1 VGGFGTALLF
11 TPSVAAV
18 GHYFSTRRGNATGIA
33 CTGGSIGGIIFP
45 FMLQKLIPE
54 VGFPWSCRIVGF
66 LCLAL
71 CIIANILIRNRLPPL
86 ENADTYPD
94 LRIFKSAAFSITTLG
109 VFLIEWGLFVPITYI
124 SSYALSQGFS
134 QAFAFQIL
142 PIMNVGSFFGR
153 WIPGFYAD
161 KIGRYN
167 TIILSVTLNII
178 AVLCIWLPAGNT
190 TAGFVM
196 FALLFG
202 FASGSN
208 VSLTPVCISQL
219 CPTESYGRYYATCY
233 TVVSFGC
240 LTGVPIAARS

>member
-1 VGGFGTALLF
+1 
-11 TPSVAAV
+11 
-18 GHYFSTRRGNATGIA
+18 
-33 CTGGSIGGIIFP
+33 
-45 FMLQKLIPE
+45 
-54 VGFPWSCRIVGF
+54 
-66 LCLAL
+66 
-71 CIIANILIRNRLPPL
+71 
-86 ENADTYPD
+86 
-94 LRIFKSAAFSITTLG
+94 
-109 VFLIEWGLFVPITYI
+109 
-124 SSYALSQGFS
+124 
-134 QAFAFQIL
+134 
-142 PIMNVGSFFGR
+142 MNVGSFFGR

-219 CPTESYGRYYATCY
+219 CPIAGEILAHNGGQYWGLMVFVGACY
-233 TVVSFGC
+233 IGA
-240 LTGVPIAARS
+240 LAALVTTRMQSKGWKLGIIY

>member
-1 VGGFGTALLF
+1 
-11 TPSVAAV
+11 
-18 GHYFSTRRGNATGIA
+18 
-33 CTGGSIGGIIFP
+33 
-45 FMLQKLIPE
+45 MLQKLIPE

-153 WIPGFYAD
+153 WILQYHHSVCHLEYHSGTMYLAACGKYNRWVCDVCAALWICEWEQCEPDTCVYQPAMSDGELWSLLCDMLYRRFVWLLNRSSNCGEILAHNGGQYWGLMVFVGACY
-161 KIGRYN
+161 IGALAALVTTRMQSKGWKLG
-167 TIILSVTLNII
+167 II
-178 AVLCIWLPAGNT
+178 
-190 TAGFVM
+190 
-196 FALLFG
+196 
-202 FASGSN
+202 
-208 VSLTPVCISQL
+208 
-219 CPTESYGRYYATCY
+219 Y
-233 TVVSFGC
+233 
-240 LTGVPIAARS
+240 